1 MLVEPFG
8 CEGHGLALDGAL
20 AGRPGRWPAARKL
33 PPRGHGLRSC
43 AHLSFNCRR
52 WEEAGVPRRPRLA
65 RLAERAWRAYD
76 DLSDPQRVGLGV
88 VMALVLAA
96 SSLYCF
102 GAATLLAVQ
111 RYPLATE
118 IATPTPSPA
127 PSATVEPISPLL
139 AERTPTLRPT
149 ATPLPPRLAP
159 TATPTARLGLTPP
172 ALGRT
177 LTPLPTRLPWGSV
190 PQATPA
196 PPRGGVLTPTPLS
209 RPLR

>member
-1 MLVEPFG
+1 MP
-8 CEGHGLALDGAL
+8 
-20 AGRPGRWPAARKL
+20 RK
-33 PPRGHGLRSC
+33 
-43 AHLSFNCRR
+43 
-52 WEEAGVPRRPRLA
+52 PRLA
-65 RLAERAWRAYD
+65 KLAERVWAAYD

-88 VMALVLAA
+88 VVALVLAA

-127 PSATVEPISPLL
+127 PSATVGPISPLL

-149 ATPLPPRLAP
+149 ATPLPRR
-159 TATPTARLGLTPP
+159 TPTPLPTVRASPTLAVGV
-172 ALGRT
+172 RT

-190 PQATPA
+190 PQSTPA
-196 PPRGGVLTPTPLS
+196 LPRSVTLTPTPLG